1 MGGASLDAGRL
12 PLAPAQARFLGGP
25 AGYTAPTLASPSSS
39 PSGDGGWG
47 NPALELDYQ
56 GLSGKGTV
64 EKDLKKIWDPPP
76 GPGSQRDSGCPQ
88 LLDPAL
94 LVMKCVAE

>member
-1 MGGASLDAGRL
+1 M
-12 PLAPAQARFLGGP
+12 LADSPGPSSGGP

-39 PSGDGGWG
+39 PSGDGVWG
-47 NPALELDYQ
+47 HPALELDYQ

>member
-1 MGGASLDAGRL
+1 M
-12 PLAPAQARFLGGP
+12 LADSPGP
-25 AGYTAPTLASPSSS
+25 SSGPFPRWSCWITAPTLASPSSS

-47 NPALELDYQ
+47 HPALELDYQ

-64 EKDLKKIWDPPP
+64 DKDLKKIWDPHP

-88 LLDPAL
+88 LLDPSL
-94 LVMKCVAE
+94 LVLKCVPE